1 MTETQFM
8 FTALSIAII
17 WCMNSAWRAWLRHKI
32 EFQSIK
38 ERDSAIMKLLLNQRA
53 QNEAS
58 MKRIK
63 MIMQVFIRGEL
74 DK

>member
-8 FTALSIAII
+8 FIALSIAII

-32 EFQSIK
+32 EFKSIK
-38 ERDSAIMKLLLNQRA
+38 ERDSTIMKLLLAQKK
-53 QNEAS
+53 QNESS
-58 MKRIK
+58 MKRLE